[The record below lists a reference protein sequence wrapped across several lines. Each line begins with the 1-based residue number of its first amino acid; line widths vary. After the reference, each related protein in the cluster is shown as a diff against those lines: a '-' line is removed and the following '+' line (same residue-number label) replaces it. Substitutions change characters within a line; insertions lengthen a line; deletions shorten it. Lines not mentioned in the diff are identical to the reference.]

1 MPEVNSENSYLR
13 DFMSKLFG
21 ALRIISVLFLLGVLL
36 FVYANISELVV
47 LQTYEAGIS
56 DGIISK
62 SSFFYVALLITVV
75 INGGFHAL
83 INLFKKSSFQSPM
96 YTEAMLVWL
105 NGLTILL
112 NAFLITSLIFI
123 NAYNSLGVTNLSNFG
138 MVVFTVMLLTSLWVS
153 GIVFVL
159 RYRGK

>member
-1 MPEVNSENSYLR
+1 
-13 DFMSKLFG
+13 MSKLFG

-83 INLFKKSSFQSPM
+83 INLFKKTSFQSPM

-105 NGLTILL
+105 NGLTMLL

>member
-1 MPEVNSENSYLR
+1 
-13 DFMSKLFG
+13 MSKLFG

-83 INLFKKSSFQSPM
+83 INLFKKTSFQSPM

>member
-1 MPEVNSENSYLR
+1 
-13 DFMSKLFG
+13 MSKLFG

-83 INLFKKSSFQSPM
+83 INLFKKTSFQSPM

-123 NAYNSLGVTNLSNFG
+123 NAYNSLGITNLSNFG